1 MNENVDRGASTDA
14 PPAGIDNGNP
24 EIEAKPS
31 LEQLLAQAESK
42 LQEQRDAWLRAMAD
56 AENIRRRAQLD
67 VASAHKFGAERL
79 VEMLLP
85 VIDSLEAALAAAAGT
100 AQAGTADSLRSG
112 VELTLKQLKGVL
124 EKSNVSEISP
134 AAGEKFDPNRHHAI
148 AAVEAEAGPN
158 TVVNVMQKGYALHER
173 VVRPALVSVAKAR
186 ES

>member
-1 MNENVDRGASTDA
+1 MNENADRGASTDA
-14 PPAGIDNGNP
+14 PPAGGENGNP
-24 EIEAKPS
+24 EIEARPS

-85 VIDSLEAALAAAAGT
+85 VIDSLEAALAVQAGT

>member
-1 MNENVDRGASTDA
+1 MNENIDAGASSDA
-14 PPAGIDNGNP
+14 PPAEGGNG
-24 EIEAKPS
+24 ETQATPS

-67 VASAHKFGAERL
+67 VASAYKFGAERL

-85 VIDSLEAALAAAAGT
+85 VIDSLEAALGI
-100 AQAGTADSLRSG
+100 QAGTADSLRSG

-124 EKSNVSEISP
+124 EKASVSEISP
-134 AAGEKFDPNRHHAI
+134 AAGEKFDPNRHHAM
-148 AAVEAEAGPN
+148 AAVEDDADPN
-158 TVVNVMQKGYALHER
+158 TVVHVMQKGYALHER